1 MEEVVTLKLSGG
13 SDKLGKFSGGSGRPK
28 ENVNGGRTKIM
39 KIFLYANDKFIC

>member
-28 ENVNGGRTKIM
+28 ENVNGGSGNT
-39 KIFLYANDKFIC
+39 